1 MDGPAHYRRADEIMA
16 QIAELADRAGSMT
29 PVGMFDAMLAQ
40 AAVHAQL
47 ATAAATIDA
56 ATFDRTTWT
65 DRDGRDWTG
74 AELPESWRTVL
85 Q

>member
-1 MDGPAHYRRADEIMA
+1 MDGPAHYRKAEEILRRCEEADENWAAMWG
-16 QIAELADRAGSMT
+16 ELN
-29 PVGMFDAMLAQ
+29 VGMATAHAALAQ
-40 AAVHAQL
+40 
-47 ATAAATIDA
+47 AAATIDA